1 MSKSI
6 DIIVPVYNGLEELKQ
21 CVNSI
26 LENTDLTLHRLLIV
40 DDKSPDKNV
49 LAYLETI
56 HHPGI
61 VLLKNE
67 VNLGFSASVNK
78 GMEYSHRDVIL
89 LNSDTLVTKG
99 WVEKIIECA
108 YSSRSIAS
116 VTPLS
121 NAATLCSVP
130 EFLKDNPLPQGMS
143 AQDMADLVER
153 CSLRR
158 YPKISVAVGFC
169 MFIKREVIEK
179 IGLFDAE
186 AFEKGYGEEND
197 FCYRAEKE
205 GYIHVMCDDTFI
217 YHKGTASF
225 ATEEKRKLIEEH
237 EKILVERH
245 EAYVRANVQYCQ
257 KNPNEDLQ
265 KNIKLHL
272 LFADKKENTLIL
284 CEKFPKEIEISDG
297 EFYAVR
303 KNYSICV
310 EGKIKGVRLNFVFA
324 LGYAGVNPAFADEK
338 EEKILNHLIQ
348 AFYINEVK
356 EQENHFFAR
365 ETKQV
370 LAGKI
375 QDKGKGKDEGFDAK
389 TILRG
394 YMLGSNGKIAVMD
407 EQDGIY
413 GKRIVELENAYE
425 TLAREDKY
433 KGEELYNIYHSKRF
447 RLACAL
453 EKLIKPLK
461 RS

>member
-40 DDKSPDKNV
+40 DDKSPDSNV
-49 LAYLETI
+49 LTYLESMK
-56 HHPGI
+56 HPGI

-78 GMEYSHRDVIL
+78 GMEYSDRDVIL
-89 LNSDTLVTKG
+89 LNSDTIVTRN
-99 WVEKIIECA
+99 WVEKIMECA

-130 EFLKDNPLPQGMS
+130 EFLKDNSLPENMS

-153 CSLRR
+153 CSLKR
-158 YPKISVAVGFC
+158 YPRISVAVGFC
-169 MFIKREVIEK
+169 MFIKREVIDR
-179 IGLFDAE
+179 IGLFDAK

-205 GYIHVMCDDTFI
+205 GFIHVMCDDTFI

-237 EKILVERH
+237 EKILMQRH
-245 EAYVRANVQYCQ
+245 EAYVRQNIQYCE
-257 KNPNEDLQ
+257 KNPNQDLQ
-265 KNIKLHL
+265 RNIKLHL
-272 LFADKKENTLIL
+272 LFADKKENSLIL
-284 CEKFPKEIEISDG
+284 REKLPSIEEISDG

-303 KNYSICV
+303 KSCSICV
-310 EGKIKGVRLNFVFA
+310 DGKIKGVHLKFAFA
-324 LGYAGVNPAFADEK
+324 LGYAGVTPALADEK
-338 EEKILNHLIQ
+338 EEAILNQLIQ
-348 AFYINEVK
+348 AFYITSIK
-356 EQENHFFAR
+356 ESGNHFFAR

-370 LAGKI
+370 LEEKI
-375 QDKGKGKDEGFDAK
+375 QKKGRGKDEGFDAK
-389 TILRG
+389 VILRA
-394 YMLGSNGKIAVMD
+394 YMLGSNKKIAVMD
-407 EQDGIY
+407 EQDGLY

-447 RLACAL
+447 QLACTL
-453 EKLIKPLK
+453 EKLIRPLK
-461 RS
+461 KS